1 MTDTAADAGR
11 LAAVKLRAIAPALGL
26 DPSQVDER
34 DFPYGA
40 GLTQGN
46 RGALYVVRDHIRTI
60 GPTLL
65 WMQKHQLEEI
75 DLVIEGDGGIPAR
88 RATALT
94 CELRVWQMQNGTL
107 ERAQPAAH
115 LPRIEVPQSHEQ
127 FAATI
132 QDCGALPVREHGV
145 LTGEVLGLEVC
156 RVVDTPEG
164 PRLEVGVGAFD
175 RETFQLVNSHRS
187 IEDSLTEV
195 VGIVRSHR
203 QPGAPHHPLGKMA
216 GERLLRHRVM
226 NEPSLIGASSL
237 KPAEPPIPR
246 GGLRESNP
254 CVATGTD
261 LEGKPI
267 VAVFTDTVDVDVIG
281 YGVDALTREGAK
293 SSLIVIT
300 QPGVVTAS
308 LRKSAPYA
316 REFKYLIEIAQH
328 S

>member
-1 MTDTAADAGR
+1 LTDTAADAGR
-11 LAAVKLRAIAPALGL
+11 LAVVKLRAIAPAFGL
-26 DPSQVDER
+26 DPSRVEER

-40 GLTQGN
+40 GLVQGN

-94 CELRVWQMQNGTL
+94 CELRVWQMQNGKL
-107 ERAQPAAH
+107 DRAQPAPH
-115 LPRIEVPQSHEQ
+115 LPRIEVPQSHEL
-127 FAATI
+127 FAGVI

-164 PRLEVGVGAFD
+164 PRLEVGVGAID
-175 RETFQLVNSHRS
+175 RETFQLVNSHRT

-195 VGIVRSHR
+195 VGIVRAHR

-226 NEPSLIGASSL
+226 NEPSLIRANSL

-246 GGLRESNP
+246 GGLRESTS
-254 CVATGTD
+254 CVATGISF
-261 LEGKPI
+261 EGKPI
-267 VAVFTDTVDVDVIG
+267 VAVFIDTVDVDIMG
-281 YGVDALTREGAK
+281 FGVDALTRETPKAFLAMVTYTGN
-293 SSLIVIT
+293 IT
-300 QPGVVTAS
+300 PSIRQTAS
-308 LRKSAPYA
+308 LVPQIQTLVELPRT
-316 REFKYLIEIAQH
+316 
-328 S
+328 

>member
-1 MTDTAADAGR
+1 LTDTAADAGR
-11 LAAVKLRAIAPALGL
+11 LAAVKLRAIVPVLGL
-26 DPSQVDER
+26 DPSQVEER

-40 GLTQGN
+40 GLVQSN

-65 WMQKHQLEEI
+65 WMQKHQLEEV

-88 RATALT
+88 RAQALT
-94 CELRVWQMQNGTL
+94 CELRVWQVQNGKI
-107 ERAQPAAH
+107 ERAQPAPH
-115 LPRIEVPQSHEQ
+115 LPRIDVPQSHEQ

-156 RVVDTPEG
+156 RVVDTPDG
-164 PRLEVGVGAFD
+164 PRLEVGVGAID
-175 RETFQLVNSHRS
+175 RETFQLVNSHRT

-195 VGIVRSHR
+195 VGIVRAHR
-203 QPGAPHHPLGKMA
+203 QLGAPHHPLGKMA

-237 KPAEPPIPR
+237 KPAEPPIAR
-246 GGLRESNP
+246 GGLRDSMP

-261 LEGKPI
+261 LEDSSI
-267 VAVFTDTVDVDVIG
+267 VAVFTDTVDVDIIG
-281 YGVDALTREGAK
+281 FCADASILYVSS
-293 SSLIVIT
+293 SSLVLVAQKGKIT
-300 QPGVVTAS
+300 SLLRRSSDLLNQVCKVVEV
-308 LRKSAPYA
+308 L
-316 REFKYLIEIAQH
+316 
-328 S
+328 

>member
-1 MTDTAADAGR
+1 LTDTAADAGR

-26 DPSQVDER
+26 DPSRVEDR

-40 GLTQGN
+40 GLVQGS

-65 WMQKHQLEEI
+65 WMQKHQLEEV

-88 RATALT
+88 RAQALT
-94 CELRVWQMQNGTL
+94 CELRVWQMQNGKL
-107 ERAQPAAH
+107 ERAQPTPH

-164 PRLEVGVGAFD
+164 PKLEVGVGAID
-175 RETFQLVNSHRS
+175 RETFQLVNSHRT

-195 VGIVRSHR
+195 VGIVRAHR
-203 QPGAPHHPLGKMA
+203 QPGAPHHPLGKLA

-226 NEPSLIGASSL
+226 SEPSLIGVSTL
-237 KPAEPPIPR
+237 KPVEPPIPR
-246 GGLRESNP
+246 GGIRESSP
-254 CVATGTD
+254 CVAVGIDETGGSIVTVFINTVEVD
-261 LEGKPI
+261 LVGFSI
-267 VAVFTDTVDVDVIG
+267 DS
-281 YGVDALTREGAK
+281 LTRENFTNQLVVAGGSGSITPSVKK
-293 SSLIVIT
+293 SFQFLG
-300 QPGVVTAS
+300 QP
-308 LRKSAPYA
+308 A
-316 REFKYLIEIAQH
+316 RLLEAT
-328 S
+328 